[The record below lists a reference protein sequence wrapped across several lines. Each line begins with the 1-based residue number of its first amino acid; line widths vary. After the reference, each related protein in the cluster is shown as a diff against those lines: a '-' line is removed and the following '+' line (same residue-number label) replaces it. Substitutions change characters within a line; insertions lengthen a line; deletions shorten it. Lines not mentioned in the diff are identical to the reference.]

1 MKSNGFH
8 PGSLLIQRKFIN
20 ASVVS
25 LGFSSSTQWP
35 VFEDNDCGVRGDI
48 FDLPPK
54 DFSIYLFAANRQRR
68 HGQPGLRELREIL
81 RRLLKRNEIGPAG
94 G

>member
-48 FDLPPK
+48 FDLRPRTSPFTFSPPIASAGMGNLVCESSAK
-54 DFSIYLFAANRQRR
+54 SFAVC
-68 HGQPGLRELREIL
+68 
-81 RRLLKRNEIGPAG
+81 
-94 G
+94 